1 MDCLA
6 KNYNPRAV
14 SDDGS
19 CAYSTVIFNP
29 EFLSLLP
36 KEVDETSGLFFYGGK
51 LWTHNDSGGEP
62 ILYALDTST
71 FDVDQRVTLSNANNV
86 DWEDVCFD
94 GSTVFVGDFGNN
106 MGARDDLKI
115 YTFSVQGIPEGR
127 DALLTVDT
135 ISFEFADQTDFSI
148 RTVHDFDCEAMFAT
162 ERYLYLFSKG
172 WETGTTR
179 LYRLSKQAGHQ
190 VAEVVNWFDSKG
202 LVTGADYN
210 PETGVI
216 AIVGYVNKIWEPFL
230 FVLYDFDEEAL
241 TAHGRRLDMPNLMGT
256 QTEGI
261 CFIDAYRCYISAE
274 TSPAFSTRIF
284 RADLKKWTCKDEKA
298 EEKR

>member
-1 MDCLA
+1 MRKRIVSLLLLCLLTFTATAQTVGCMDCLA

-115 YTFSVQGIPEGR
+115 YTFI
-127 DALLTVDT
+127 
-135 ISFEFADQTDFSI
+135 IKADSRGDI
-148 RTVHDFDCEAMFAT
+148 
-162 ERYLYLFSKG
+162 Y
-172 WETGTTR
+172 
-179 LYRLSKQAGHQ
+179 
-190 VAEVVNWFDSKG
+190 
-202 LVTGADYN
+202 
-210 PETGVI
+210 
-216 AIVGYVNKIWEPFL
+216 
-230 FVLYDFDEEAL
+230 
-241 TAHGRRLDMPNLMGT
+241 
-256 QTEGI
+256 
-261 CFIDAYRCYISAE
+261 
-274 TSPAFSTRIF
+274 
-284 RADLKKWTCKDEKA
+284 KK
-298 EEKR
+298 